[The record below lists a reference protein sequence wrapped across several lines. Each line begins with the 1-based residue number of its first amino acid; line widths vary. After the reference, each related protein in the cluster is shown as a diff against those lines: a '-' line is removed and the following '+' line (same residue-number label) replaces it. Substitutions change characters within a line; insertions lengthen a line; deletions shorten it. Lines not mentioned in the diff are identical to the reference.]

1 MKVVVQRVK
10 RATIIIDEK
19 IERSIENGLFLLV
32 GVAEGD
38 DITQADLLAKKCVE
52 LRIFDDENG
61 NLNLSAV
68 DLKKDILIV
77 SNFTLYANTQKGR
90 RPSFVK
96 AARPPIAVDCYNAFI
111 DAIKKYP
118 IGNVQ
123 TGEFGAYMEIT
134 AVNDGP
140 VTIILDPDEW
150 K

>member
-19 IERSIENGLFLLV
+19 IERNIEEGLFLLV

-38 DITQADLLAKKCVE
+38 NIAQADLLAKKCAE

-96 AARPPIAVDCYNAFI
+96 AARPPFAVDCYNAFI
-111 DAIKKYP
+111 HAVKSHP
-118 IGNVQ
+118 VGNVQ

>member
-19 IERSIENGLFLLV
+19 VERNIAEGLFLLV
-32 GVAEGD
+32 GVAEDD
-38 DITQADLLAKKCVE
+38 DIAQASLLAKKCAE

-68 DLKKDILIV
+68 DLQKDILVV

-96 AARPPIAVDCYNAFI
+96 AARPPLAVDCYNAFV
-111 DAIKKYP
+111 DAIQQYP
-118 IGNVQ
+118 IGNVK